1 MSKEAEAGAEEPLS
15 DAERLQVLE
24 KSAKL
29 NRLLLFGVAGV
40 VVLILVG
47 LLAVKVAGL
56 FAEDPSKAAA
66 EQISQLEKQVK
77 GLKGDISELQAQV
90 QKQGA
95 QLALQQTGNLAGIL
109 KPAATEDPG
118 TVGQLAKTLQ
128 GQENDFQQVILTLQV
143 GMRDLAYMLPGS
155 RTWLE
160 YYTETLNKSLAT
172 SKARTLELQQWAK
185 GEAPAVIA
193 PVFKKP

>member
-1 MSKEAEAGAEEPLS
+1 MNAGKL
-15 DAERLQVLE
+15 DQRVTVERSTSTLVGT
-24 KSAKL
+24 A
-29 NRLLLFGVAGV
+29 VAGEGFLHV
-40 VVLILVG
+40 YRGTGEVWLMQTKRIY
-47 LLAVKVAGL
+47 
-56 FAEDPSKAAA
+56 
-66 EQISQLEKQVK
+66 EQISQLEKQVH
-77 GLKGDISELQAQV
+77 GLKGEISELQGQV

-95 QLALQQTGNLAGIL
+95 QLALQQSGNLAGIL

-155 RTWLE
+155 RTWLD

-185 GEAPAVIA
+185 GQAPAVA
-193 PVFKKP
+193 PVLKQP

>member
-1 MSKEAEAGAEEPLS
+1 MSKDNEAGAVEPLS

-24 KSAKL
+24 KSSKL
-29 NRLLLFGVAGV
+29 SRLILYGVAGV
-40 VVLILVG
+40 VVLMLVVLLAVQVSG
-47 LLAVKVAGL
+47 LLAD
-56 FAEDPSKAAA
+56 DPSKAAA
-66 EQISQLEKQVK
+66 EQISQLEKQVH
-77 GLKGDISELQAQV
+77 GLKGEISELQGQV

-95 QLALQQTGNLAGIL
+95 QLALQQSGNLTGIL

-155 RTWLE
+155 RTWLD

-185 GEAPAVIA
+185 GQAPAVA
-193 PVFKKP
+193 PVLKQP

>member
-1 MSKEAEAGAEEPLS
+1 MSKDNEAGTPEPLS
-15 DAERLQVLE
+15 DAERLQALE
-24 KSAKL
+24 KSSKL
-29 NRLLLFGVAGV
+29 SRLILYGVVGV
-40 VVLILVG
+40 VVLMLVVLLAVQVSG
-47 LLAVKVAGL
+47 LLAD
-56 FAEDPSKAAA
+56 DPNKAAA
-66 EQISQLEKQVK
+66 EQISQLEKQVH
-77 GLKGDISELQAQV
+77 GLKGEISELQGQV

-95 QLALQQTGNLAGIL
+95 QLALQQSGNLTGIL

-155 RTWLE
+155 RTWLD

-185 GEAPAVIA
+185 GQAPAVA
-193 PVFKKP
+193 PVLKQP

>member
-1 MSKEAEAGAEEPLS
+1 MSKDNEAGAVEPLS
-15 DAERLQVLE
+15 DAERLQALE
-24 KSAKL
+24 KSSKL
-29 NRLLLFGVAGV
+29 SRLILYGVAGV
-40 VVLILVG
+40 VVLMLVVLLAVQVSG
-47 LLAVKVAGL
+47 LLAD
-56 FAEDPSKAAA
+56 DPSKAAA
-66 EQISQLEKQVK
+66 EQISQLEKQVH
-77 GLKGDISELQAQV
+77 GLKGEISELQGQV

-95 QLALQQTGNLAGIL
+95 QLALQQSGNLTGIL

-155 RTWLE
+155 RTWLD

-185 GEAPAVIA
+185 GQA
-193 PVFKKP
+193 PVLKQP

>member
-1 MSKEAEAGAEEPLS
+1 MSKDNEAGTPEPLS
-15 DAERLQVLE
+15 DAERLQALE
-24 KSAKL
+24 KSSTL
-29 NRLLLFGVAGV
+29 SRLILYGVAGV
-40 VVLILVG
+40 VVLMLVVLLAVQVSG
-47 LLAVKVAGL
+47 LLAD
-56 FAEDPSKAAA
+56 DPNKAAA

-77 GLKGDISELQAQV
+77 GLKGDISELQGQV

-95 QLALQQTGNLAGIL
+95 QLALQQSGNLAGIL

-185 GEAPAVIA
+185 GQAPAVA
-193 PVFKKP
+193 PVLKQP

>member
-1 MSKEAEAGAEEPLS
+1 MSKDNEAGAVEPLS
-15 DAERLQVLE
+15 DAERLQALE
-24 KSAKL
+24 KSSKL
-29 NRLLLFGVAGV
+29 SRLILYGVAGV
-40 VVLILVG
+40 VVLMLVVLLAVQVSG
-47 LLAVKVAGL
+47 LLAD
-56 FAEDPSKAAA
+56 DPSKAAA
-66 EQISQLEKQVK
+66 EQISQLEKQVH
-77 GLKGDISELQAQV
+77 GLKGEISELQGQV

-95 QLALQQTGNLAGIL
+95 QLALQQSGNLAGIL

-155 RTWLE
+155 RTWLD

-185 GEAPAVIA
+185 GQAPASVA

>member
-1 MSKEAEAGAEEPLS
+1 MSKDSEAGAVEPLS
-15 DAERLQVLE
+15 DAERLQALE
-24 KSAKL
+24 KSSKL
-29 NRLLLFGVAGV
+29 SRLIVYGVAGV
-40 VVLILVG
+40 VVLMLVVLLAVQVSG
-47 LLAVKVAGL
+47 LLAD
-56 FAEDPSKAAA
+56 DPNKAAA
-66 EQISQLEKQVK
+66 EQISQLEKQVH
-77 GLKGDISELQAQV
+77 GLKGEISELKGQV

-95 QLALQQTGNLAGIL
+95 QLALQQSGNLTGIL

-155 RTWLE
+155 RTWLD

-185 GEAPAVIA
+185 GQAPAVA
-193 PVFKKP
+193 PVLKQP

>member
-1 MSKEAEAGAEEPLS
+1 MSKDNEAGTPEPLS
-15 DAERLQVLE
+15 DAERLQALE
-24 KSAKL
+24 KSSTL
-29 NRLLLFGVAGV
+29 SRLILYGVAGV
-40 VVLILVG
+40 VVLMLLVLLAVQVSG
-47 LLAVKVAGL
+47 LLAD
-56 FAEDPSKAAA
+56 DPNKAAA

-77 GLKGDISELQAQV
+77 SLKGEISELQGQV

-95 QLALQQTGNLAGIL
+95 QLALQQSGNLAGIL

-155 RTWLE
+155 RTWLD

-185 GEAPAVIA
+185 GQAPAVA
-193 PVFKKP
+193 PVLKQP

>member
-1 MSKEAEAGAEEPLS
+1 MSKDNEAGTSEPLS
-15 DAERLQVLE
+15 DAERLQALE
-24 KSAKL
+24 KSSKL
-29 NRLLLFGVAGV
+29 SRLILYGVVGV
-40 VVLILVG
+40 VVLMLVVLLAVQVSG
-47 LLAVKVAGL
+47 LLAD
-56 FAEDPSKAAA
+56 DPSKAAA
-66 EQISQLEKQVK
+66 EQINQLEKQVH
-77 GLKGDISELQAQV
+77 GLKGEISELQGQV

-95 QLALQQTGNLAGIL
+95 QLALQQSGNLTGIL

-155 RTWLE
+155 RTWLD

-185 GEAPAVIA
+185 GQAPAVA
-193 PVFKKP
+193 PVLKQP

>member
-1 MSKEAEAGAEEPLS
+1 MSKDNEAGTPEPLS
-15 DAERLQVLE
+15 DAERLQALE
-24 KSAKL
+24 KSSTL
-29 NRLLLFGVAGV
+29 SRLILYGVAGV
-40 VVLILVG
+40 VVLMLLVLLAVQVSG
-47 LLAVKVAGL
+47 LLAD
-56 FAEDPSKAAA
+56 DPNKAAA

-77 GLKGDISELQAQV
+77 SLKGDISELQGQV

-95 QLALQQTGNLAGIL
+95 QLALQQSGNLAGIL

-118 TVGQLAKTLQ
+118 TVSQLAKTLQ

-185 GEAPAVIA
+185 GQAPAVA
-193 PVFKKP
+193 PVLKQP

>member
-1 MSKEAEAGAEEPLS
+1 MSKDNEAGTVEPLS
-15 DAERLQVLE
+15 DAERLQALE
-24 KSAKL
+24 KSSKL
-29 NRLLLFGVAGV
+29 SRLILYGVAGV
-40 VVLILVG
+40 VVLMLVVLLAVQVSG
-47 LLAVKVAGL
+47 LLA
-56 FAEDPSKAAA
+56 DNPNKAAA
-66 EQISQLEKQVK
+66 EQISQLEKQVH
-77 GLKGDISELQAQV
+77 GLKGEISELQGQV

-95 QLALQQTGNLAGIL
+95 QLALQQSGNLTGIL

-118 TVGQLAKTLQ
+118 TVGQLAKTLE

-155 RTWLE
+155 RTWLD

-185 GEAPAVIA
+185 GQAPAVA
-193 PVFKKP
+193 PVLKQP

>member
-1 MSKEAEAGAEEPLS
+1 MSKDNEAGTVEPLS
-15 DAERLQVLE
+15 DAERLQALE
-24 KSAKL
+24 KSSKL
-29 NRLLLFGVAGV
+29 SRLILYGVAGV
-40 VVLILVG
+40 VVLMLVVLLAVQVSG
-47 LLAVKVAGL
+47 LLA
-56 FAEDPSKAAA
+56 DNPNKAAA
-66 EQISQLEKQVK
+66 EQISQLEKQVH
-77 GLKGDISELQAQV
+77 GLKGEISELQGQV

-95 QLALQQTGNLAGIL
+95 QLALQQSGNLTGIL

-155 RTWLE
+155 RTWLD

-185 GEAPAVIA
+185 GQAPAVA
-193 PVFKKP
+193 PVLKQP

>member
-1 MSKEAEAGAEEPLS
+1 MSKDNEAGTPEPLS
-15 DAERLQVLE
+15 DAERLQALE
-24 KSAKL
+24 KSSTL
-29 NRLLLFGVAGV
+29 SRLILYGVAGV
-40 VVLILVG
+40 VVLMLLVLLAVQVSG
-47 LLAVKVAGL
+47 LLAD
-56 FAEDPSKAAA
+56 DPNKAAA

-77 GLKGDISELQAQV
+77 GLKGDISELQGQV

-95 QLALQQTGNLAGIL
+95 QLALQQSGNLTGIL

-185 GEAPAVIA
+185 GQAPAVV
-193 PVFKKP
+193 PVLKQP

>member
-1 MSKEAEAGAEEPLS
+1 MSKDNEAGTVEPLS
-15 DAERLQVLE
+15 DAERLQALE
-24 KSAKL
+24 KSSKL
-29 NRLLLFGVAGV
+29 SRLILYGVAGV
-40 VVLILVG
+40 VVLMLVVLLAVQVSG
-47 LLAVKVAGL
+47 LLAD
-56 FAEDPSKAAA
+56 DPNKTAA
-66 EQISQLEKQVK
+66 EQISQLEKQVH
-77 GLKGDISELQAQV
+77 GLKGEISELQGQV

-95 QLALQQTGNLAGIL
+95 QLALQQSGNLTGIL

-155 RTWLE
+155 RTWLD

-185 GEAPAVIA
+185 GQAPAVA
-193 PVFKKP
+193 PVLKQP